1 MAFSL
6 QGFGAGFASKMSQ
19 RLDEDRIRQEKL
31 QDEARR
37 EATRVRLAKQAERE
51 REKKEIEEKTGLM
64 KALGFSNANIE
75 KALAQGMGAVGL
87 YVDAAKANYG
97 STDFFD
103 PNVMFSVADAG
114 ETPSSI
120 AEDIRSTSKNIDIA
134 DAPSI
139 TETSLSG
146 ITPDRDRRA
155 QYLKAA
161 FGKPP
166 KEYGSLDAFHASIV
180 QQIMRTSDPAKI
192 TALEAKEKRIL
203 AKIKEKQEENEA
215 DDKFD
220 DNWMSAENVVINFD
234 RSFKSNLRSFDMKYD
249 SVSDEILGVTDG
261 KSGQIEIA
269 RLRAANDLAVL
280 NSAVATPDAKLTA
293 AIANEVSK
301 AKINLSTYANRVA
314 SGYRQVTGGEVDEN
328 SLTANTR
335 FEISRFKGVVN
346 SNEELNALTFG
357 FSDVVQFGNELLI
370 YVGSNAPLPG
380 VKEEFPFYRVGL

>member
-64 KALGFSNANIE
+64 KALGFSDTSIE
-75 KALAQGMGAVGL
+75 KALGQGMGAVGL
-87 YVDAAKANYG
+87 YVEAAKANYG
-97 STDFFD
+97 REDFFD

-146 ITPDRDRRA
+146 ITPERNRRA
-155 QYLKAA
+155 EYLKAA

-166 KEYGSLDAFHASIV
+166 KEYGSLDAYHASIV

-203 AKIKEKQEENEA
+203 AKIKEKQEENEE
-215 DDKFD
+215 DGKID
-220 DNWMSAENVVINFD
+220 DNWMSAENVLTNFGKAF
-234 RSFKSNLRSFDMKYD
+234 RNNLQTFQVKYD
-249 SVSDEILGVTDG
+249 SLNDEILGATDG

-280 NSAVATPDAKLTA
+280 NNSVAIPDVKLTA
-293 AIANEVSK
+293 TINNEISK
-301 AKINLSTYANRVA
+301 AKISLSTYANRVA
-314 SGYRQVTGGEVDEN
+314 SGYRQVANKEVDEN
-328 SLTANTR
+328 SLTTNTR
-335 FEISRFKGVVN
+335 FDIRRFKGVVN

-357 FSDVVQFGNELLI
+357 FSDVVQLNDGLYI
-370 YVGSNAPLPG
+370 YVGSNVPLPG
-380 VKEEFPFYRVGL
+380 VTEQFPFYKVGS